1 MLMREDVLLGK
12 IAEVK
17 EDLAELERQLLI
29 SKEIIAR
36 QNATEAFLRGQIKGL
51 EEINRSLEE
60 RNAVLTRLR
69 LNERMSDQ
77 LIGIND
83 RQLMEIGGE

>member
-17 EDLAELERQLLI
+17 KDLIELERQLLI
-29 SKEIIAR
+29 SKEIMAR
-36 QNATEAFLRGQIKGL
+36 QNITEAFLRGQIKRL

-60 RNAVLTRLR
+60 RNTVLTRLR
-69 LNERMSDQ
+69 LNERMSEQ
-77 LIGIND
+77 LIGINS
-83 RQLMEIGGE
+83 RQLMEIGGK

>member
-12 IAEVK
+12 IAKVK
-17 EDLAELERQLLI
+17 EDLAELEQQLII
-29 SKEIIAR
+29 SKGIIAR
-36 QNATEAFLRGQIKGL
+36 QNTTEVFLRGQIKRL

-83 RQLMEIGGE
+83 RQSMETEKE